1 MSDWDTVTK
10 IGSKARGG
18 ASQRETVLRGT
29 SALNA
34 AKRTGAAI
42 TTEKKYAVG
51 NAAKGSSG
59 IGQFHTKVDRS
70 NDIIKPKT
78 VGKDV
83 GEAIRKARGSF
94 EPTMTQR
101 RLAEECG
108 MTPQLVAQYE
118 AGTAPPDQ
126 VFLTRMERVLQ
137 VKLRGEGIGT
147 KLEKGKKAAAKPAAK
162 PADKPANKP
171 AAKK

>member
-18 ASQRETVLRGT
+18 ASQRETVLRGN

-42 TTEKKYAVG
+42 ITDKKYAVG
-51 NAAKGSSG
+51 NAAKGSASG

-78 VGKDV
+78 VGKQV
-83 GEAIRKARGSF
+83 GLAIQRGRESF
-94 EPTMTQR
+94 EPTMKQSE
-101 RLAEECG
+101 LAKKCD
-108 MTPQLVAQYE
+108 MTPQQVAQYE
-118 AGTAPPDQ
+118 AGTAAPNQKD
-126 VFLTRMERVLQ
+126 LIKLERILQ
-137 VKLRGEGIGT
+137 VKLRGEGIGN
-147 KLEKGKKAAAKPAAK
+147 KLESKGKKPAAKPEAKPAAK
-162 PADKPANKP
+162 K
-171 AAKK
+171 

>member
-18 ASQRETVLRGT
+18 ASQRETVLRGN

-42 TTEKKYAVG
+42 ITDKKYAVG

-70 NDIIKPKT
+70 DDIIKPKT
-78 VGKDV
+78 VGPLV
-83 GEAIRKARGSF
+83 GKAIQKGRTSL
-94 EPTMTQR
+94 EPTMTQQQ
-101 RLAEECG
+101 LAGKCG

-118 AGTAPPDQ
+118 AGTAAPDQ
-126 VFLTRMERVLQ
+126 KHLIRMEQALQ
-137 VKLRGEGIGT
+137 IKLRGDGIGT
-147 KLEKGKKAAAKPAAK
+147 KLEKGKKAAAKSAAK
-162 PADKPANKP
+162 PADKPAT
-171 AAKK
+171 KK